1 MKENVKLFDIKS
13 KGIEMKLGGVE
24 KICDDKIE
32 GYESRV
38 HAMENIIKQQ
48 MDSFKNKANR
58 NSQNSKVS
66 ENLISSLSTKFDE
79 LESENYSLK
88 LE

>member
-1 MKENVKLFDIKS
+1 LKENVKLFDIKS

-48 MDSFKNKANR
+48 MDLFKNKANR